1 MLQVASIHAMPLIE
15 SEQMSQQK
23 NFALQL
29 CSLVL
34 LAVLLLASP
43 PSFADFVQS
52 CAERPF
58 DKGKLWE
65 VRKDNGPKSFLFG
78 TMHSK
83 DPRILHLPGVVMQAL
98 NRSQV
103 FIMETTL
110 SRQNM
115 QESRTLMMAPY
126 GEDLRE
132 QLGENRLTQL
142 KKISPEYRIPLQN
155 LLQLKI
161 WAIASVLSQPPT
173 SPSKQDGQLTLLDRE
188 LEKVALN
195 QNKQIVPLESAA
207 DQLGLFDN
215 LSLPA
220 QLELLDSALE
230 GYQELDRELEQ
241 LTQHYL
247 KGETG
252 WFFCNMEDEL
262 KSASPEIKDFVLN
275 KLIINR
281 NKNMVDGIVKQIENA
296 EAFIAIGA
304 LHLPGEKGVLNHLL
318 RLGYTI
324 RKRF

>member
-1 MLQVASIHAMPLIE
+1 MPLNE
-15 SEQMSQQK
+15 SEQMSPSK
-23 NFALQL
+23 NIALQL
-29 CSLVL
+29 CSLVFFTVFL
-34 LAVLLLASP
+34 FVST
-43 PSFADFVQS
+43 PSHADFVEK
-52 CAERPF
+52 CAARPF

-65 VRKDNGPKSFLFG
+65 VRKDGGPKSFLFG

-98 NRSQV
+98 NRSAL
-103 FIMETTL
+103 FLMETTL
-110 SRQNM
+110 SRQNV
-115 QESRTLMMAPY
+115 QESRALMMAPH
-126 GEDLRE
+126 GENMRE
-132 QLGENRLTQL
+132 QLGENRLEQL

-173 SPSKQDGQLTLLDRE
+173 RQSSQDGQLTLLDRE

-195 QNKQIVPLESAA
+195 QHKQVIPLEKAA

-215 LSLPA
+215 LSLNA
-220 QLELLDSALE
+220 QMELLDSALE
-230 GYQELDRELEQ
+230 GYQELDKELEQ

-275 KLIINR
+275 KLIIDR
-281 NKNMVDGIVKQIENA
+281 NHNMVTSIIKHIEEN

-304 LHLPGEKGVLNHLL
+304 LHLPGEKGVLNYLL
-318 RLGYTI
+318 KQGYTI